1 MKRSD
6 KLCCWV
12 GWEITKE
19 ISFFSILS
27 THLLQIKVLLG
38 QGKIFWLHRRYLEGH
53 EGPPHYQHRHRP
65 DRSLHFVSLPVQ
77 PVSFCHLPE
86 TFVCCLSG
94 SNGHPAYVAFVNPLS
109 KHDQKKQEKT
119 QRAKFWRSVCLC
131 TEVCACHCVSFG
143 PNNQKWIAGLQSLKL
158 KQTTDQYTL
167 VINRLWGNVALV
179 SATETFWCYHRQKC
193 PFNIQLI

>member
-38 QGKIFWLHRRYLEGH
+38 QGKNFWLHRRYLEGH
-53 EGPPHYQHRHRP
+53 EGPPHYQHRHKP

-119 QRAKFWRSVCLC
+119 QLNAQSSDDQC
-131 TEVCACHCVSFG
+131 VCAQRCVHVTVC
-143 PNNQKWIAGLQSLKL
+143 P
-158 KQTTDQYTL
+158 L
-167 VINRLWGNVALV
+167 VQIIRNELLDFRVW
-179 SATETFWCYHRQKC
+179 S
-193 PFNIQLI
+193 